1 METDGYYFRR
11 RAEQEFEAARKA
23 ACEYSRAS
31 HFQMGERFA
40 QLAAAIDEANSKI
53 GHLR

>member
-1 METDGYYFRR
+1 MDTDGCYFRR
-11 RAEQEFEAARKA
+11 RAEQEFEAAKKA

-40 QLAAAIDEANSKI
+40 QLAAAIDEANNKI
-53 GHLR
+53 GPLR